1 MAAGQDTEVCWDTV
15 GKGPGD
21 LDRTVRKRKLTVS
34 NLFFYILK
42 TSQIMQYYQ
51 TLITVLQIRRK
62 GNSDNLGIISQIS
75 T

>member
-34 NLFFYILK
+34 NLCFYTLK
-42 TSQIMQYYQ
+42 TSQILPNPYNS
-51 TLITVLQIRRK
+51 VPDKKK
-62 GNSDNLGIISQIS
+62 G
-75 T
+75 